1 MQDSKPPPFASLA
14 FSRTFLPQLRLPL
27 LDRSHDHITDTRSG
41 KSVESCTDTLDGDDV
56 QIAGP
61 GVVCA
66 GHDGSDGEAERH
78 LQFVAGCAAASG
90 EREELA

>member
-14 FSRTFLPQLRLPL
+14 ISRTFFPQLRLPL
-27 LDRSHDHITDTRSG
+27 LDCSHDHIADARSRE
-41 KSVESCTDTLDGDDV
+41 SVESCTDTFDGDDV
-56 QIAGP
+56 QVAGP

-78 LQFVAGCAAASG
+78 LQFVTGCAAASR
-90 EREELA
+90 ETEELA